1 MTAKPQNRVFG
12 KQKRQHTIIVASGD
26 TVRHMTVRP
35 WMAALAVCLVGVFS
49 IGYLLA
55 TSYLV
60 LRDDLIG
67 ATMARQAR
75 MQYDYEDRIAALR
88 AQVDR
93 VTSRQLLD
101 QQVDEEKVDKL
112 MEQQQAL
119 SSRHGKLD
127 ALLDRAENSG
137 LMNKDVTGANAAAAK
152 GDHAELTGG
161 LKSIE
166 KLLSSGRPADAT
178 PDNSTLAYVP
188 APETVADHADRVF
201 SRVTLS
207 LKHIEQDQLTRV
219 RHLTTGASETVVV
232 AEQDLVL
239 TPPEPVKVVAPE
251 KASGLVPVEDTKKN
265 ELEKRVEGFIDDLI
279 AQDVNS
285 PEFGKRVDAI
295 AAMGQ
300 KEIRDAAG
308 QSNRF
313 LDRPVRAMSTD
324 TGVGAD
330 LLQLRKTVEELDPG
344 RNGKLIGGN
353 DGFLSKLFGG
363 SPLKQYFRKYQSSQS
378 HIQGILK
385 SLSSGK
391 DELLMDNA
399 AIDTERANLWNA
411 MGRLEQMIYLSKA
424 MDTKLE
430 DKANELD
437 HTDPAKA
444 KAIRETALFYVRQR
458 TQDLLTQMAV
468 TVQGYLALDLVKKN
482 NVELVKGVDRASTT
496 TVSALRTAVTVA
508 QALTNQK
515 LVLDQ
520 ITAINTTTAGL
531 IDSTGQLLKS
541 NTAAIHE
548 QAANSTIP
556 VETLQRAFQNIYDTM
571 DAIDTFKLKALD
583 SMKTT
588 VNTLSN
594 EVEKSKG
601 YIARAEGAA
610 QNQGGAVSETFKLEA
625 M

>member
-1 MTAKPQNRVFG
+1 MAETA
-12 KQKRQHTIIVASGD
+12 
-26 TVRHMTVRP
+26 
-35 WMAALAVCLVGVFS
+35 
-49 IGYLLA
+49 
-55 TSYLV
+55 
-60 LRDDLIG
+60 
-67 ATMARQAR
+67 
-75 MQYDYEDRIAALR
+75 
-88 AQVDR
+88 
-93 VTSRQLLD
+93 
-101 QQVDEEKVDKL
+101 
-112 MEQQQAL
+112 
-119 SSRHGKLD
+119 
-127 ALLDRAENSG
+127 
-137 LMNKDVTGANAAAAK
+137 
-152 GDHAELTGG
+152 
-161 LKSIE
+161 
-166 KLLSSGRPADAT
+166 
-178 PDNSTLAYVP
+178 
-188 APETVADHADRVF
+188 
-201 SRVTLS
+201 
-207 LKHIEQDQLTRV
+207 
-219 RHLTTGASETVVV
+219 V

-251 KASGLVPVEDTKKN
+251 RAAGLVPVDDKKKT
-265 ELEKRVEGFIDDLI
+265 ELESRVDSFIDDLV

-300 KEIRDAAG
+300 KEIREAAG

-313 LDRPVRAMSTD
+313 LDRPVRAMGSD
-324 TGVGAD
+324 GGVGAD
-330 LLQLRKTVEELDPG
+330 LLALRKKVEELDPS
-344 RNGKLIGGN
+344 RNGKLIGGK
-353 DGFLSKLFGG
+353 DGFFAKLFGG
-363 SPLKQYFRKYQSSQS
+363 GALTQYFRKYQSSQS
-378 HIQGILK
+378 HINGILK
-385 SLSSGK
+385 NLANGK

-399 AIDTERANLWNA
+399 AIDTERQNLWAA

-424 MDTKLE
+424 MDARLE

-444 KAIRETALFYVRQR
+444 KAVRETALFYVRQR

-520 ITAINTTTAGL
+520 ITALNTTTAGL
-531 IDSTGQLLKS
+531 IDSTGSLLKS
-541 NTAAIHE
+541 QSAAIHE
-548 QAANSTIP
+548 QAASSTIP

-610 QNQGGAVSETFKLEA
+610 QNQVAGPGETFKLEA
-625 M
+625 L